1 MRSMRGL
8 IGLLGT
14 ALLLA
19 ACAHPLAPP
28 PPLPGAQARLPEIGE
43 TVLALHASVAYA
55 DMGAEAE
62 RAVAAQVV
70 DMKAVNLGHGVTFQL
85 TGQRSA
91 ITVAKAGDGIGFRT
105 PFHIEGVL
113 DSRCVV
119 ISHCYGTL
127 TVDGKVWGQAQ
138 PILVP
143 DWTFNL
149 RPTGGFDID
158 AAKVHVAV
166 FPADISIRPQVEK
179 ALKKPFDKLIF
190 DIDDAAARTTLLKD
204 AAGEAWAELAH
215 PIQVSA
221 DPPVWLAVHPTR
233 ILARQPVFTE
243 RGIELDA
250 ALLARPELVVGARP
264 PDADPG
270 PLPGL
275 NLVPGLPDQ
284 FSVYLP
290 VRLSW
295 EEATALARQNLE
307 GRELPAGGGVSVRI
321 EQVSIFDNG
330 DEAGVKVG
338 FHLRQAR
345 GGWAPEGTVYLLGR
359 PVYHLE
365 DGYISIEHLHVDV
378 RTRDLVLKL
387 AAWLTQASLID
398 DLQSRLRFDMRAQV
412 AARRQALAQAITSA
426 QLNPRVSLAGEVTSL
441 APSAVYLTSEGLQV
455 NVVALGRLS
464 VTAH

>member
-1 MRSMRGL
+1 MWAVRGL
-8 IGLLGT
+8 IVLL
-14 ALLLA
+14 AAALLA

-28 PPLPGAQARLPEIGE
+28 PPAPGVVARLPDIGE
-43 TVLALHASVAYA
+43 SVLTLHASAGYA
-55 DMGAEAE
+55 EMSAEAE
-62 RAVAAQVV
+62 RTVKAQVV
-70 DMKAVNLGHGVTFQL
+70 NMQAVNLGHGVTFQL

-91 ITVAKAGDGIGFRT
+91 IAIAKVADGAVGFRT
-105 PFHIEGVL
+105 PFHVEGVL

-127 TVDGKVWGQAQ
+127 TIDGRVWGQAR
-138 PILVP
+138 PLLSP
-143 DWTFNL
+143 DWTVTL
-149 RPTGGFDID
+149 QPSGGFDID
-158 AAKVHVAV
+158 AAKVHVAL
-166 FPADISIRPQVEK
+166 FPADVSIRPQVAK
-179 ALKKPFDKLIF
+179 ALKPTFDKLVF
-190 DIDDAAARTTLLKD
+190 DIDDAAARTPLLRD
-204 AAGEAWAELAH
+204 AAASAWSELAH
-215 PIQVSA
+215 PIQVSVE
-221 DPPVWLAVHPTR
+221 PPVWLVMRPTR
-233 ILARQPVFTE
+233 ILSRQPVVTD
-243 RGIELDA
+243 RGVELDA

-270 PLPGL
+270 PLPNL
-275 NLVPGLPDQ
+275 DLVPDLPQQ

-295 EEATALARQNLE
+295 DEATALARANLE
-307 GRELPAGGGVSVRI
+307 GRELPAGGGVTVRLD
-321 EQVSIFDNG
+321 QVSIFDNG

-338 FHLRQAR
+338 FHLRQAK

-365 DGYISIEHLHVDV
+365 DGYIAIEDLHLDV

-387 AAWLTQASLID
+387 AAWLGRASLIE

-412 AARRQALAQAITSA
+412 SARRQALAQAIGSA
-426 QLNPRVSLAGEVTSL
+426 QLNPRISLAGEVTSL

-464 VTAH
+464 LTAR